1 MQVLSPVGRFRVS
14 ADGIRIRD
22 GQLIVKASL
31 GAWRSEVTLE
41 KADLPLLSAVVGIA
55 GGLLAAAF
63 GAGRRSAGKSRGA
76 GK

>member
-14 ADGIRIRD
+14 ADGLRIRN
-22 GQLIVKASL
+22 GQLVVKASL

-41 KADLPLLSAVVGIA
+41 RADLPLLSAVVGVG

-63 GAGRRSAGKSRGA
+63 GAGRWSAGKSRGA